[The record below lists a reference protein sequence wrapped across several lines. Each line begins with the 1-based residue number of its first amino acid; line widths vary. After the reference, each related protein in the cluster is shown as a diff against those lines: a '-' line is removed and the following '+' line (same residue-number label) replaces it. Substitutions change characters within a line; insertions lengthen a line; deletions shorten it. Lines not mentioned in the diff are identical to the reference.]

1 MMQGPMQQGGMMQQR
16 PMGLMGQ
23 GLGGMQQPQ
32 TPHGMLGVSQPPAP
46 SMHPLIQALL
56 RHLQTSNQG
65 TPTQQMQGPQGAQ
78 GGPAGQPYGAYGAFY
93 GGRMPMNTG
102 ASSGLQSPGLGAR

>member
-102 ASSGLQSPGLGAR
+102 LQSPGLGAR